1 MTKQERERLFRRL
14 AGDTSDRT
22 EYIVAVEDNCSATY
36 RDYID
41 GYGYAHSH
49 EPEVRSFPTL
59 EEALAYLKGRYANS
73 TPCPEDGRILVWEVL
88 PSGHRKVVWHFSGW
102 HFMPE
107 AYTTLDQGVLPG
119 DAKSLYSRAMDD
131 ELTDDGWWS

>member
-14 AGDTSDRT
+14 AGDTSNRT
-22 EYIVAVEDNCSATY
+22 EYVVVVEDNCSV
-36 RDYID
+36 DYCDYVD
-41 GYGYAHSH
+41 GYDYASTK
-49 EPEVRSFPTL
+49 PEARSFGSL
-59 EEALAYLKGRYANS
+59 EEALAYLKNRYTDT
-73 TPCPEDGRILVWEVL
+73 TPCPEHGRILVWEVL

-102 HFMPE
+102 HFTPE